1 MTINVDCPL
10 HLNITGALIETIDDA
25 RDTFEMLWSSEPLV
39 NYTRQN
45 VSETS
50 IIECFPSAS
59 ILHTQAEQIKEQER
73 RAFAMKNNTGQ
84 QIRVHTLSSIET
96 NVSGSSCNRRTT
108 IHYLDHTKTM
118 PLFFPATLTAI
129 RNLKPVEIPIEDQNH
144 SGKDKPSNQHM
155 VDIQIPGFR
164 WLHGVSIEETG
175 RKFFGLIPRSLQ
187 VQSKTNADWRLKN
200 GLQLLVDVT
209 CVNGG
214 RRLSLHSPF
223 EVVNK
228 TNHVISL
235 SFSPDP
241 RDVPE
246 PSNVDSEEINPGKCT
261 AIANFAACCML
272 KIFYL
277 TSCNVDESYV
287 VPHLLLESALRLE
300 GSHLGSFWMKP
311 KRKDDVLIPGMFDM
325 ERLNEMS
332 YIDYPSRPIQLSK
345 ILHETSTIWNNAKG
359 DPSIANQF
367 ASGIEISCPVFDTDN
382 NRQTIPFC
390 YVLEIKR
397 SPLASQKKAEELDAI
412 AGESSPPT
420 VAGKVQKTAKSKS
433 LKSAGTTTYRHRP
446 VLYSLLIHPP
456 IVIEVR
462 NDTT

>member
-1 MTINVDCPL
+1 
-10 HLNITGALIETIDDA
+10 
-25 RDTFEMLWSSEPLV
+25 
-39 NYTRQN
+39 
-45 VSETS
+45 VSAPT
-50 IIECFPSAS
+50 IIECFPSAD

-73 RAFAMKNNTGQ
+73 RAFALKNNTGQ
-84 QIRVHTLSSIET
+84 QIRVHALSSIET
-96 NVSGSSCNRRTT
+96 NLSGSSGNRRTT
-108 IHYLDHTKTM
+108 IYYLDHTKTM

-129 RNLKPVEIPIEDQNH
+129 RNLKPIEIPIEYQNH

-155 VDIQIPGFR
+155 IDIQIPGFQ

-175 RKFFGLIPRSLQ
+175 RKFFGLVPRSLQ
-187 VQSKTNADWRLKN
+187 VRSKINADWRLKN

-228 TNHVISL
+228 TNHAISL

-241 RDVPE
+241 RAVPE
-246 PSNVDSEEINPGKCT
+246 SSNVDSEEINPGKCT
-261 AIANFAACCML
+261 SISNFIVCCIL
-272 KIFYL
+272 TIFYH
-277 TSCNVDESYV
+277 TSCNYLDESYI

-311 KRKDDVLIPGMFDM
+311 KRKDDFLIPGMSNI

-359 DPSIANQF
+359 DPSVANQF
-367 ASGIEISCPVFDTDN
+367 ASGTEISCPVFDTDN

-390 YVLEIKR
+390 YVVEIKR
-397 SPLASQKKAEELDAI
+397 SPLAPQKKTEEIDAI
-412 AGESSPPT
+412 AGELFSPT
-420 VAGKVQKTAKSKS
+420 IVAKVQKTAKSKP
-433 LKSAGTTTYRHRP
+433 LRAAGTTTYRHRP

-462 NDTT
+462 NDAT